1 MQNKYVLILELRVW
15 HLWQRLYKCEAL
27 LQSKFCQGF
36 QAAMLCLA
44 TGHVKLN
51 SLTLSHL
58 PFPCPSPH
66 PGSPTSLLCLPALWS
81 LLACPPSGFCPPADL
96 SSLLTHSPL
105 FPACPHHPPLFPAY
119 PPHLWSLLTHPP
131 LFSAFPPSGPCLP
144 THPLVSPHLPTL
156 WFLLIHPTSGPSSPT
171 QPLVPAHPPNLWS
184 QLTHP
189 TSGPSSPA

>member
-1 MQNKYVLILELRVW
+1 MLRLSSSNAIFSHWTCEVEQLDSVTLAFPLSLPSSQLT
-15 HLWQRLYKCEAL
+15 HL
-27 LQSKFCQGF
+27 S
-36 QAAMLCLA
+36 
-44 TGHVKLN
+44 
-51 SLTLSHL
+51 
-58 PFPCPSPH
+58 
-66 PGSPTSLLCLPALWS
+66 S
-81 LLACPPSGFCPPADL
+81 LLACPLVPAHPPSGFCSPADL

-156 WFLLIHPTSGPSSPT
+156 WFLLIHPTSGPSSPI
-171 QPLVPAHPPNLWS
+171 QALVPAHPPKLWS

-189 TSGPSSPA
+189 ASGLS